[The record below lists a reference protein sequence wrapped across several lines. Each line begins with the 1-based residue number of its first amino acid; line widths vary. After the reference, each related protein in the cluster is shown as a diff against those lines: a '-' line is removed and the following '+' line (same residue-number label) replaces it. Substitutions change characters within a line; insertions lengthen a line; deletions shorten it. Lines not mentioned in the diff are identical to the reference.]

1 MNRLLNNLILIL
13 SGTLAGG
20 LIWLISGPPRGSP
33 VELRPALTSAPLVIH
48 VTGAVAEPGVYELPP
63 GARVKD
69 AITAA
74 GGLLPEAETEALN
87 LAAPLADGQQIAVPD
102 AAAGAATEDSAE
114 NPPSQQPTGALVDI
128 NTATPAELEALPGIG
143 PTIAQ
148 RIVDY
153 REENGPFEKA
163 ADILNVSGIG
173 PATFAQFKDLITV
186 EP

>member
-1 MNRLLNNLILIL
+1 MKRLLNNLLLIL
-13 SGTLAGG
+13 SGILAGG
-20 LIWLISGPPRGSP
+20 LIWLISRPPRGAP
-33 VELRPALTSAPLVIH
+33 VELRPAPTQTPLWIH
-48 VTGAVAEPGVYELPP
+48 VTGAVAEPGVYELAP

-69 AITAA
+69 AIAAA
-74 GGLLPEAETEALN
+74 GGFLPGGESGALN

-102 AAAGAATEDSAE
+102 ASAAAAPEEPAE
-114 NPPSQQPTGALVDI
+114 RSSSEQPAGALVNI
-128 NTATPAELEALPGIG
+128 NTATAAELEALPGIG

-173 PATFAQFKDLITV
+173 PATFAQFKDLITAG
-186 EP
+186 P

>member
-1 MNRLLNNLILIL
+1 MNRLLNNLLLIL
-13 SGTLAGG
+13 SGILAGG
-20 LIWLISGPPRGSP
+20 LIWLISAPPRGAP
-33 VELRPALTSAPLVIH
+33 VELRPAPTSAPLVIH

-69 AITAA
+69 AVAAA
-74 GGLLPEAETEALN
+74 GGLLPGAKSGALN

-102 AAAGAATEDSAE
+102 ASAAAAPDEAAE
-114 NPPSQQPTGALVDI
+114 NLPSEQPLGALIDI
-128 NTATPAELEALPGIG
+128 NTATRAELEALPGIG

-153 REENGPFEKA
+153 REENGPFAKA

-173 PATFAQFKDLITV
+173 PATYAQFKDLITAG
-186 EP
+186 P